1 MVPEVRGD
9 SRKEG
14 KTDSR
19 EGAREVPGK
28 KEAMKEGRRRR
39 RRKIEPDGLALN
51 SRCRSGTGTVVS
63 ASSGLGVNH
72 WFLW

>member
-9 SRKEG
+9 SREEG

-28 KEAMKEGRRRR
+28 KEAMKGGERR
-39 RRKIEPDGLALN
+39 RRKIEPDWLALN
-51 SRCRSGTGTVVS
+51 SRCRSGIGTVVS
-63 ASSGLGVNH
+63 ASSGSGVNH

>member
-9 SRKEG
+9 SREEG

-28 KEAMKEGRRRR
+28 KEAMKGGGGGGGGRSS
-39 RRKIEPDGLALN
+39 L
-51 SRCRSGTGTVVS
+51 TG
-63 ASSGLGVNH
+63 
-72 WFLW
+72 